1 MICSLAQ
8 LRLHGCCCPL
18 GDPEIINPRGGS
30 WRPADVEG
38 GLFAEARGWT
48 DGIADQ
54 DDEQEEQM
62 IEEDD
67 TEEEGLDEDE
77 EGRDKGEEGEEDED
91 GNRR

>member
-1 MICSLAQ
+1 
-8 LRLHGCCCPL
+8 
-18 GDPEIINPRGGS
+18 
-30 WRPADVEG
+30 
-38 GLFAEARGWT
+38 
-48 DGIADQ
+48 
-54 DDEQEEQM
+54 M